1 MNGKIMRNSIKL
13 GKNGRYR
20 CAHICPRPTR
30 TTILN
35 AKLSTKMANRT
46 TDVDTYFQMG
56 YFKDI
61 IIPDDDVCWEVRH
74 TRRSFEA
81 AAAIL
86 DARRNGGELSIED
99 AQKQHGGTYSKIN
112 KWLTFATFV
121 DMGLLTRCED
131 NIGRILDGL
140 QSLHRT
146 NELIVY
152 LHPDVRERLPKKAAS

>member
-1 MNGKIMRNSIKL
+1 M
-13 GKNGRYR
+13 
-20 CAHICPRPTR
+20 T
-30 TTILN
+30 
-35 AKLSTKMANRT
+35 NRT
-46 TDVDTYFQMG
+46 ANVDTYFRMG

-61 IIPDDDVCWEVRH
+61 IIPDDVVCWEVRH

-86 DARRNGGELSIED
+86 DAQRNGGELSVEN
-99 AQKQHGGTYSKIN
+99 AQKQYGGTYSKIN
-112 KWLTFATFV
+112 KWLHFAAFV
-121 DMGLLTRCED
+121 DMGLLVKIED

-152 LHPDVRERLPKKAAS
+152 LHPAAKDTLRKKMA